1 MKLKNFTP
9 SQASWL
15 EEAGKG
21 TILKLQSTVDMV
33 SPRGRCLYP
42 RCFVQTQRT
51 PLENGPEGHV
61 ALTSGPLLVEA
72 ADLLSGT
79 PWHPGLASPH
89 HIDVLSHLRKC
100 A

>member
-33 SPRGRCLYP
+33 SPRGCCLYP
-42 RCFVQTQRT
+42 R
-51 PLENGPEGHV
+51 
-61 ALTSGPLLVEA
+61 ALCRLKEPPWKTALK
-72 ADLLSGT
+72 GT
-79 PWHPGLASPH
+79 WP
-89 HIDVLSHLRKC
+89 
-100 A
+100 